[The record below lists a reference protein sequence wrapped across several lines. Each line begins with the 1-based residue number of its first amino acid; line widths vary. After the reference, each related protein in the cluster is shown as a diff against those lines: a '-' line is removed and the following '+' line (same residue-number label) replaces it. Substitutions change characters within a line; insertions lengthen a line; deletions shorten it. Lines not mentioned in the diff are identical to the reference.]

1 MRRNTLLA
9 LFIWAMVAAIF
20 AVAMPAAARRDG
32 IHPQD
37 VSIGTYP
44 SLTDQKICDPSCA
57 NVTFLRSMTGCRCC
71 YFTRNGFWI
80 QCGKA
85 CCGSDDE
92 NCCLGTH

>member
-32 IHPQD
+32 IHPQ
-37 VSIGTYP
+37 
-44 SLTDQKICDPSCA
+44 
-57 NVTFLRSMTGCRCC
+57 GCRCC